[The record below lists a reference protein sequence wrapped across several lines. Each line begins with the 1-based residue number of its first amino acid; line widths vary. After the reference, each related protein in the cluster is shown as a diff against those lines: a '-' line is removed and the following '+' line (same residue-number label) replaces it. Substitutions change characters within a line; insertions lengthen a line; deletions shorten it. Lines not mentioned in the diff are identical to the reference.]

1 MAGHLMYI
9 WAWVTS
15 GGHPIMEMPDLLETF
30 DESNQVGPTGMKS
43 GLLMAFAAGTA
54 AIYLASTRLLPSF
67 LESPR
72 TSSGLPRKG
81 FLFGV
86 LCGLASLILCASL
99 MAFVDIVLDYFKH
112 KVSIAFLPFAPLA
125 SSVMGLYLVGVPVAF
140 IGGIIGS
147 ITELVLRRI
156 YRTTAPPATSPDK

>member
-1 MAGHLMYI
+1 
-9 WAWVTS
+9 
-15 GGHPIMEMPDLLETF
+15 MELPNLSEMF
-30 DESNQVGPTGMKS
+30 NESNQVGPTGMKS

-54 AIYLASTRLLPSF
+54 AIYFVSKRLLPSF

-72 TSSGLPRKG
+72 ISSGFPRKG
-81 FLFGV
+81 LIFGV

-99 MAFVDIVLDYFKH
+99 TAFVDIVLDSFKH

-140 IGGIIGS
+140 IGGIVGS

-156 YRTTAPPATSPDK
+156 YRATDPPATSPDK